1 MQDPTYQAYRNNLD
15 DSDDMYIAMGCAEE
29 EEIYTEMTG
38 RGCGDVEEEEEEDI
52 YENTTAFGQDSYS
65 GRASVWR
72 SRPVWSYTN
81 KQMD

>member
-65 GRASVWR
+65 GRASV
-72 SRPVWSYTN
+72 
-81 KQMD
+81 